1 MDQPM
6 VSIRYAVYRNGLLT
20 DKQGNNGPPV
30 SEHAG
35 AQFDFVRVPSQLM
48 RLHGRPRENA

>member
-20 DKQGNNGPPV
+20 DEQGNNGPPV